1 MGPNPNIPSPG
12 TSLTASAPKEADLS
26 KRGALPSSPTF
37 SKGDVTLGE
46 YAEMKELRSSS
57 APPANFK
64 SSDYA
69 LDVLKEQLL
78 TSTAEEEPIRS
89 HGPAPGSDS
98 RKTSSTANPERLDGT
113 SKRSEIAG
121 SSQHHLD
128 KNDKKA
134 CSADPKPSVQRL
146 PSHTEGSRS
155 QREDHGEGGDRVTI
169 IRPNPVKTKPPAV
182 PHPLRS
188 SLLPPKKE
196 KAWCDQATENRK
208 KEEARRHEYQC
219 TFPEDL
225 EMPSASRQPEDT
237 DHGAAAPPTR
247 NHRSNPHVGPL
258 HEDARMTLPS
268 AFPPTSMHERIVTDE
283 VLESKSYQRTI
294 GNQHRRLVELETVH
308 KDLERRLELEANERR
323 QLETSFEARER
334 VWKEKLIQIETQ
346 RNELIRLK
354 NVEEAKNAWLAEQ
367 MARKDKD
374 IQQMIQRKVSLL
386 QWTSSKLERV
396 RSHTPFPQYDPDG
409 GFSRPARSVRPAS
422 TLERVTSNEE
432 SLMSPRLILEKEG
445 SVEDARVRNAQGL
458 LLDFF
463 GL

>member
-1 MGPNPNIPSPG
+1 
-12 TSLTASAPKEADLS
+12 
-26 KRGALPSSPTF
+26 
-37 SKGDVTLGE
+37 
-46 YAEMKELRSSS
+46 
-57 APPANFK
+57 
-64 SSDYA
+64 
-69 LDVLKEQLL
+69 
-78 TSTAEEEPIRS
+78 
-89 HGPAPGSDS
+89 
-98 RKTSSTANPERLDGT
+98 
-113 SKRSEIAG
+113 
-121 SSQHHLD
+121 
-128 KNDKKA
+128 
-134 CSADPKPSVQRL
+134 
-146 PSHTEGSRS
+146 
-155 QREDHGEGGDRVTI
+155 
-169 IRPNPVKTKPPAV
+169 
-182 PHPLRS
+182 
-188 SLLPPKKE
+188 
-196 KAWCDQATENRK
+196 
-208 KEEARRHEYQC
+208 
-219 TFPEDL
+219 
-225 EMPSASRQPEDT
+225 
-237 DHGAAAPPTR
+237 
-247 NHRSNPHVGPL
+247 
-258 HEDARMTLPS
+258 
-268 AFPPTSMHERIVTDE
+268 MHERIVTDE

-422 TLERVTSNEE
+422 TSERVTSNEE